1 MAVEV
6 VASLQIVGAD
16 VVASFQFPVSV
27 ASTRTDG
34 GLSTRRRYRP
44 SLDDEPAPPVATAP
58 IVAPAAPLI
67 APLIAPD
74 WDEEEDE
81 MLLAATVLLLMH

>member
-1 MAVEV
+1 MNLEWSPVF
-6 VASLQIVGAD
+6 GAQGLAWSPVFD
-16 VVASFQFPVSV
+16 VDP

-44 SLDDEPAPPVATAP
+44 RPDDEPAPPVAKAP
-58 IVAPAAPLI
+58 IAAPAAPLM
-67 APLIAPD
+67 APLIAPA